1 MFIYKKNK
9 SYRLSS
15 IIGSKFKKSN
25 YWFNSFNIIFLMKN
39 QKKDPIIFLF
49 LILYLFSGK
58 VPQIIKKSLKKK
70 KKFLGFRLYFKYYF
84 LQDFIMYYFSILDNI
99 SILNR
104 KSNLSH
110 NFLVVDEFPV
120 LYEIDYMCEQFNPL
134 LEFIKSYKLILY
146 IKVNNYKSWYES
158 ESIIRL
164 NKFPFLNNFRV

>member
-1 MFIYKKNK
+1 MYKKNK
-9 SYRLSS
+9 SYRLNS
-15 IIGSKFKKSN
+15 IIGSKFKKVN
-25 YWFNSFNIIFLMKN
+25 QWFNRFNIIFLMKN

-58 VPQIIKKSLKKK
+58 SPQIIKKNSKKK
-70 KKFLGFRLYFKYYF
+70 KRFLGFRLYFKSYF

-104 KSNLSH
+104 KSNLGH
-110 NFLVVDEFPV
+110 NFLVIDEFPV

-134 LEFIKSYKLILY
+134 LDFIRSYKLILY
-146 IKVNNYKSWYES
+146 IKVNDYNTWYES

-164 NKFPFLNNFRV
+164 FKFPFLNNFRV